1 MLTFTDRFC
10 NMYVT
15 ALCICA
21 AMAVVFLPSMS
32 FQQIILFKCRIFSII
47 SNMLEYTVAKFA
59 CWNYFLF
66 LLWILYVFMAF
77 SNNNYN
83 AVLEQSV
90 ICGTPASH

>member
-1 MLTFTDRFC
+1 
-10 NMYVT
+10 
-15 ALCICA
+15 
-21 AMAVVFLPSMS
+21 
-32 FQQIILFKCRIFSII
+32 
-47 SNMLEYTVAKFA
+47 MLEYTVAKFA